1 MRKIIRLQDGWKF
14 HRGDVEPHYPK
25 FKGVAYVGAKTERAK
40 QGPACKDYII
50 NDPFSRNH
58 VHSAEDWETVSV
70 PHDYHAADGYD
81 PNENEALGF
90 CRYENG
96 WYVLRFTVSPEE
108 ADRRLTLY
116 FEGVTTHATVWLNGF
131 LMKHNFC
138 GYTSFEVDITDAA
151 RVGEENVLSVY
162 VSTEETEGWWYEGG
176 GITQEEQKKIFEP
189 FYSSKNS
196 NTSWGM
202 GLYHVRT
209 IVRAHVGSLR
219 VESQPGKG
227 TSFFVL
233 LPKYVQGR

>member
-96 WYVLRFTVSPEE
+96 WYVLHFTVSPEE

-151 RVGEENVLSVY
+151 RIGEENVLSVY
-162 VSTEETEGWWYEGG
+162 VSTEETEGWWYGWSLP
-176 GITQEEQKKIFEP
+176 QKPPWIF
-189 FYSSKNS
+189 
-196 NTSWGM
+196 TAC
-202 GLYHVRT
+202 T
-209 IVRAHVGSLR
+209 
-219 VESQPGKG
+219 
-227 TSFFVL
+227 
-233 LPKYVQGR
+233 